1 MGHPVPA
8 PGRARSYS
16 PGRTPPPT
24 VDHDPGANHPDL
36 GARNSTPLGDVNQHH
51 LPLGVHRSI
60 GRVRRVNIEVEA
72 TTASLGAEIRRV
84 DLRDLHSIAFPE
96 IEAAFNQY
104 GVLIF
109 RDQHLTRDE
118 QVEFALRFGVLET
131 FSADASYSAVK
142 DLEGAP
148 VVVDIANIDRN
159 GMQITDRRHPA
170 MQQINGNEGWH
181 ADSSFRPP
189 GSKASVLAAVEVP
202 SVGGETEFADMRA
215 AYDAVSSEDKARL
228 GRLHVWHSISYSQAI
243 IGAGDVEPASDPT
256 TMSGAWQ
263 PVVRWH
269 PATGRPSLCIGR
281 HACQILGMEV
291 CEAQSL
297 LHGLLAEA
305 CQPPRVLTHRWI
317 VGDVVIWDN
326 RCVLHRARPWDLAE
340 RRVMRHVRIAGDWEP
355 DDPT

>member
-1 MGHPVPA
+1 MTENQRQDLLAG
-8 PGRARSYS
+8 
-16 PGRTPPPT
+16 T
-24 VDHDPGANHPDL
+24 VNTTYPWGC
-36 GARNSTPLGDVNQHH
+36 
-51 LPLGVHRSI
+51 HRSI
-60 GRVRRVNIEVEA
+60 GRGRRVKVEVEA

-84 DLRDLHSIAFPE
+84 DLRDPDSIAFPE

-109 RDQHLTRDE
+109 RDQHLTREE
-118 QVEFALRFGVLET
+118 QVEFALRFGALET

-142 DLEGAP
+142 NLEGAP

-159 GMQITDRRHPA
+159 GMQITDRRRPGMHGGFRRRRMGGMPTTR
-170 MQQINGNEGWH
+170 
-181 ADSSFRPP
+181 FRPP

-202 SVGGETEFADMRA
+202 SVGGETRSSRTSAPPTTRCRA
-215 AYDAVSSEDKARL
+215 EDKARL

-263 PVVRWH
+263 PVVRRH

-305 CQPPRVLTHRWI
+305 CQPPGSSAHRWI

-326 RCVLHRARPWDLAE
+326 RCVLPPGPALGPCRT
-340 RRVMRHVRIAGDWEP
+340 AGDASRP
-355 DDPT
+355 HRR